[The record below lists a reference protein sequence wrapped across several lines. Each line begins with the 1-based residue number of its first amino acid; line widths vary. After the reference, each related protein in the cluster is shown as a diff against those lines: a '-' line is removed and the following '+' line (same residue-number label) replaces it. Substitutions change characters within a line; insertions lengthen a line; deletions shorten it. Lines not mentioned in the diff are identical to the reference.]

1 MSGPQNKQDFYPLQ
15 GGLDLM
21 TPAIMIDP
29 GKVFDAQNYEPEIT
43 GGYRRIDG
51 YERFDGH
58 PSPSAANYWFI
69 NLNSIGG
76 IAIGDSLTGSS
87 SGASCKVLLIN
98 GSTIVVGRVSGT
110 FKIGEALLN
119 SSNYGVGLVDGLPQI
134 SAAAIPDDDATYLQ
148 LAANDLRNDILSVP
162 GSGPIRGVKLYR
174 STVYAFRDN
183 LAATAGQMYKST
195 SFGWSRVQFGLEIS
209 ISTLSKSV
217 SYSLDTSVD
226 PRIFNSTSHGM
237 ANGQPVQFTLS
248 QGGFLIN
255 QNYYLVS
262 ATANSFQLSSSIGGS
277 PIPSSTSIG
286 GTIVAIGN
294 NINNGD
300 TIVGVTSGATAVVS
314 ASLLRTGSW
323 TTNLAGTLVIAPQ
336 SGSFVANEA
345 LAVAGILK
353 AETASA
359 AVPIVRLPG
368 GQMDFCN
375 INFTGA
381 AGAYKMYGV
390 DGVNPAFEFD
400 GTTYVPI
407 RTGAVPDTPSHV
419 INFKEYL
426 WLSILGN
433 IEVSSLGLPYNWD
446 PVQGAAT
453 FGVGDLVTGFAP
465 NGGTYVTG
473 STMSIFTDRHLYTM
487 YGTSP
492 TLDYKLVTS
501 IWDMGYAP
509 FTAQPVSNDVYG
521 WTSRGIQTIITT
533 LTFGDF
539 DYNSVSHEI
548 QTLVNKKQGLTTASN
563 SLHTKDQYRVYFSD
577 GTALAVGLTGDKM
590 NGIMPLNYNLP
601 VRCICTDT
609 EPGRQEVTYFG
620 SDNGFVYQDN
630 VGTSQDG
637 APLEAWIRLAFN
649 HTKSPRVRKR
659 YRRAVFEG
667 FVEAYSKLNISY
679 DFGYANPDVQPSAPV
694 ADSGVTGAGGY
705 WDQFTWDNFVWDS
718 QVYFAPTLSIDGT
731 EKNISFLVYSNYS
744 QYKSHTFQGVTLI
757 YTPRRL
763 ER

>member
-1 MSGPQNKQDFYPLQ
+1 
-15 GGLDLM
+15 
-21 TPAIMIDP
+21 
-29 GKVFDAQNYEPEIT
+29 
-43 GGYRRIDG
+43 
-51 YERFDGH
+51 
-58 PSPSAANYWFI
+58 
-69 NLNSIGG
+69 
-76 IAIGDSLTGSS
+76 
-87 SGASCKVLLIN
+87 
-98 GSTIVVGRVSGT
+98 
-110 FKIGEALLN
+110 
-119 SSNYGVGLVDGLPQI
+119 
-134 SAAAIPDDDATYLQ
+134 
-148 LAANDLRNDILSVP
+148 
-162 GSGPIRGVKLYR
+162 
-174 STVYAFRDN
+174 
-183 LAATAGQMYKST
+183 
-195 SFGWSRVQFGLEIS
+195 
-209 ISTLSKSV
+209 
-217 SYSLDTSVD
+217 
-226 PRIFNSTSHGM
+226 
-237 ANGQPVQFTLS
+237 
-248 QGGFLIN
+248 
-255 QNYYLVS
+255 
-262 ATANSFQLSSSIGGS
+262 
-277 PIPSSTSIG
+277 
-286 GTIVAIGN
+286 
-294 NINNGD
+294 
-300 TIVGVTSGATAVVS
+300 
-314 ASLLRTGSW
+314 
-323 TTNLAGTLVIAPQ
+323 
-336 SGSFVANEA
+336 
-345 LAVAGILK
+345 
-353 AETASA
+353 
-359 AVPIVRLPG
+359 
-368 GQMDFCN
+368 MDFCN

-407 RTGAVPDTPSHV
+407 HTGAVPDTPSHV